1 MSVADNGDS
10 TRDRDPEGG
19 GTHRRTGLTVA
30 LGPRGPPSLTYGGAV
45 IDRANGRRW
54 RRLLRYR
61 RVATDHDL
69 LEWTTP
75 AQRTTM
81 ALLGILYWGVVT
93 LLLVVLSALWLGQP
107 G

>member
-1 MSVADNGDS
+1 MRA
-10 TRDRDPEGG
+10 
-19 GTHRRTGLTVA
+19 GLDIAV
-30 LGPRGPPSLTYGGAV
+30 GPRGPPSPTCGGAV
-45 IDRANGRRW
+45 IDRANGRPW
-54 RRLLRYR
+54 RYLLHWLD
-61 RVATDHDL
+61 ATDHDL
-69 LEWTTP
+69 LQGTTR